1 MVTDYTS
8 AVFWPSIEILELE
21 RGKTVITNI
30 LQAIFNGILTGGV
43 YAVVSVGLSLV
54 FGIVDVVNFAQPEFL
69 MMGMFV
75 AYFLSVATGLDPT
88 LASPLVFLVVF
99 CFGALVQKY
108 LVQRVLDAPL
118 VVQVFL
124 TVAIGMVMV
133 SVAQLLFGA
142 DFRSAPTS
150 YTTMAVHLGPFQFN
164 VPQILAFFGAA
175 ILASLLW
182 VFMEWTDL
190 GRSIRATAQNRTAAV
205 LVGINPYR
213 MYILAFALGTG
224 LAGAA
229 GAMILPYSYVFPTIG
244 HDWGLI
250 MFTVVVLGG
259 LGSVPGAMI
268 AGIIIGVIQ
277 SLTSV
282 FFPTQ
287 LQNLFVFVV
296 FILVLAYRPAG
307 LLGDKSS

>member
-1 MVTDYTS
+1 M
-8 AVFWPSIEILELE
+8 
-21 RGKTVITNI
+21 ITNV
-30 LQAIFNGILTGGV
+30 LQATFNGILTGGV

-75 AYFLSVATGLDPT
+75 AYFLSVATGLDPI

-99 CFGALVQKY
+99 LFGALVQRT
-108 LVQRVLDAPL
+108 LVQRVLNAPL
-118 VVQVFL
+118 VAQIFL
-124 TVAIGMVMV
+124 TVGVAMVMV
-133 SVAQLLFGA
+133 SAAQLLFGA

-150 YTTMAVHLGPFQFN
+150 YTTMAVHLGPFHFSL
-164 VPQILAFFGAA
+164 PQILAFCGSAV
-175 ILASLLW
+175 LALLLW
-182 VFMEWTDL
+182 IFLEWTDV

-213 MYILAFALGTG
+213 MYVLAFALGTG

-229 GAMILPYSYVFPTIG
+229 GAIILPYSYVFPTIG

-259 LGSVPGAMI
+259 LGSVPGALL
-268 AGIIIGVIQ
+268 AGVIIGVIQ

-282 FFPTQ
+282 YLPTQ
-287 LQNLFVFVV
+287 LQNLVV
-296 FILVLAYRPAG
+296 FIVFILTLAYRPAG
-307 LLGDKSS
+307 LLGR

>member
-1 MVTDYTS
+1 M
-8 AVFWPSIEILELE
+8 
-21 RGKTVITNI
+21 ITNV
-30 LQAIFNGILTGGV
+30 LQATFNGILTGGV

-75 AYFLSVATGLDPT
+75 AYFLSVATGLDPI
-88 LASPLVFLVVF
+88 LASPFVFLVVF
-99 CFGALVQKY
+99 LFGALVQRT
-108 LVQRVLDAPL
+108 LVQRVLNAPL
-118 VVQVFL
+118 VAQIFL
-124 TVAIGMVMV
+124 TVGVAMVMV
-133 SVAQLLFGA
+133 SAAQILFGA

-150 YTTMAVHLGPFQFN
+150 YTTMAVHLGPFHFSL
-164 VPQILAFFGAA
+164 PQILAFCGSTV
-175 ILASLLW
+175 LALLLW
-182 VFMEWTDL
+182 VFLEWTDV

-213 MYILAFALGTG
+213 MYVLAFALGTG

-229 GAMILPYSYVFPTIG
+229 GAIILPYSYVFPTIG

-259 LGSVPGAMI
+259 LGSVPGALL
-268 AGIIIGVIQ
+268 AGVVIGVIQ

-282 FFPTQ
+282 YLPTQ
-287 LQNLFVFVV
+287 LQNLVV
-296 FILVLAYRPAG
+296 FIVFILTLAYRPAG
-307 LLGDKSS
+307 LLGR